1 MAATKTPRSRAKTV
15 PEDETAEPVEVLR
28 EDRFV
33 LIGEEHR
40 DATHDPGFELGDD
53 TLPQHEPFVF
63 DYDADPERVEHVAVV
78 QKDNGVIFE
87 INGRY
92 YAFDAQLS
100 AATRRLFQ
108 SAVTNLNL

>member
-1 MAATKTPRSRAKTV
+1 MAATKAARSRAKTV
-15 PEDETAEPVEVLR
+15 PKDETTEPVEVSKQ
-28 EDRFV
+28 DRSV

-40 DATHDPGFELGDD
+40 DATHDPGFERDGD

-63 DYDADPERVEHVAVV
+63 DYDADPDRVEHVAVV

-87 INGRY
+87 INGQY
-92 YAFDAQLS
+92 FAFDAQLS
-100 AATRRLFQ
+100 AAMRRLFQ